1 MKTSKSNIDV
11 VKDYLSGNRPY
22 VQIGYTG
29 DINKYRQE
37 GETWVDSDGIEWYRK
52 NNHNV
57 KLTKTQADVIREAIG
72 KQKCKCGLEIKWG
85 TNFDRLFFI
94 KTGMCQDCL
103 IDYEHKLRLVGAYPL
118 YEKCKVFS
126 NQIGCLKD
134 IKAKLLET
142 IDYFSNGDGSIE
154 ILCNSEGF
162 REKFHGTNKEQILA
176 DAKRD
181 LKDCNKWLRVLT
193 KERNDA
199 KRELKKK
206 ASEFKLEIYV

>member
-1 MKTSKSNIDV
+1 MKRCQNKSNISMV
-11 VKDYLSGNRPY
+11 RDYLSGERPFVQVGY
-22 VQIGYTG
+22 VPSEIKRNVRDTWTDSKGITWIQKNGYKARL
-29 DINKYRQE
+29 NK
-37 GETWVDSDGIEWYRK
+37 
-52 NNHNV
+52 
-57 KLTKTQADVIREAIG
+57 QADIIHKALGQNCNV
-72 KQKCKCGLEIKWG
+72 CKRNVKWG

-103 IDYEHKLRLVGAYPL
+103 IDYEHKIRLIGAYPL

-126 NQIGCLKD
+126 NQIGYLKD

-142 IDYFSNGDGSIE
+142 IDYFSNSDGSIE

-193 KERNDA
+193 KEKNDA